1 MKLFLIL
8 ACTVLAAPAGP
19 RKPRRKFRRAKNPKP
34 QVGTWVDPKGS
45 HSYQVAFKILIFSLF
60 LSVRLQLGLIQIQNQ
75 M

>member
-45 HSYQVAFKILIFSLF
+45 HSYQVAFKVLILSFF
-60 LSVRLQLGLIQIQNQ
+60 LSVTLGANLG
-75 M
+75 